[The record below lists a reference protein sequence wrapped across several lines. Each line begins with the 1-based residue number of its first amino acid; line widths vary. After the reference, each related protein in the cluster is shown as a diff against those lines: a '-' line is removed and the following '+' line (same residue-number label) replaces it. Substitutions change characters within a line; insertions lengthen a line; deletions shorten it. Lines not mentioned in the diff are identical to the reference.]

1 MCLRVKS
8 VPAENVI
15 SRSSNQ
21 DVYKNV
27 REFFV
32 TTFDQSKVFLQVWRI
47 DREISLVVLMEKLDL
62 IINVPRAFVARCCR
76 EKTAAL
82 TRRKKRLENPIT
94 LRVGMPKVMALVYEN
109 KVAVT
114 ILHIVQQKIW

>member
-8 VPAENVI
+8 VPAQNVI
-15 SRSSNQ
+15 SRPANK

-27 REFFV
+27 GELFV

-47 DREISLVVLMEKLDL
+47 DREISFVVLMEKFDL
-62 IINVPRAFVARCCR
+62 IVNVPCAFVARCR
-76 EKTAAL
+76 RQKAASL
-82 TRRKKRLENPIT
+82 TCRKKRLENPIT
-94 LRVGMPKVMALVYEN
+94 LCVRMSKVMALVYEN

-114 ILHIVQQKIW
+114 ILNILQQKIW